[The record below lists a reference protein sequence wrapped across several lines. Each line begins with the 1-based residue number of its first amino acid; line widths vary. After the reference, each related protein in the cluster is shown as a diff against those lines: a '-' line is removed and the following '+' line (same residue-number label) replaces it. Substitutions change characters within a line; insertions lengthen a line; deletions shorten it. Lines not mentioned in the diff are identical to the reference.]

1 MMAEPPSWMT
11 MSEIDGGWTPYDVVD
26 DYGFLE
32 NAGVPWRHRQ
42 LFNML
47 IRFPAETL
55 DSEVSEEQM
64 DFYLHKTGSL
74 SAEHLRDKV
83 MRYGLASNAER
94 ANEEYMLDLIK
105 LPTTTDEAEGVAA
118 AQVDVL
124 APLQQAASSPHARRN
139 EAARKGDEA
148 CPVSA
153 EADEAANESASRSP
167 HEAEGD
173 ANVKV
178 EADEAAPR
186 AHAEAEGKEPWAT
199 ARETE
204 AKSEVAS
211 KLPLK
216 RKASVEAARDDEDE
230 EPMDKEKSVAAAQA
244 SVPAPVQQAAS
255 SPHAR
260 RNEAAG
266 NEDARKEDEERPV
279 SAETGAEPAGA
290 GAAGEGATVA
300 NATSATVDA
309 PPVTDAN
316 DVEMSLPSPE
326 EVVADAVKETKH
338 GDGKETA
345 GAEPAGVGAAGA
357 GAIGPTASA
366 TVEGRGVAAAQAD
379 VPAPVQQAASSPHA
393 RRNEAAGNEDAR
405 KEDEERP
412 VSAETGV
419 EPAGAGAA
427 GEGATVA
434 SDELRTEQSTAEPSA
449 ERSSANQPAVD
460 EGRAGSTDYTIR
472 CQGYNDNDDD
482 EQRRCAFEWELE
494 SRARAEE
501 ARNIVELAAAAQGD
515 SSKIQEEVGAK
526 VDANSGFRRISDA
539 LDTHSLSNPIRNPS
553 TINLLMALKA
563 RDCTE
568 PSVAAQ
574 PSDPSRTAGDLKW
587 LQVHHEGT
595 NLSGPSSK
603 WQLNLVELGLME
615 FFEQELFAGIGTV
628 RSGSP
633 MVLVSSPVCVFK
645 DGAAKLRS
653 QGPPILPGSL
663 ININLLSNSTKLIRH
678 AMLAS
683 VMKLEFEQVMLRNV
697 GTHCYQVVTFLQ
709 LFTHAE
715 TYLEDEQWLLAT
727 HAKLVPLLTKPAAL
741 LLGFAK
747 PRQLLL
753 AMVEDLLPVEKRNS
767 QPTLIVK
774 EGNKAIR
781 AMLREMVGEEREKGE
796 ADNTYK
802 MLFGAPLEPMPPRQS
817 LMAKMQLLD
826 DTQWAIQSHSL
837 CISAMHPRAAG
848 DAAPPI
854 SDPPPSSQGSSS
866 TSTRRV
872 SKKDSHETA
881 PAAMPLSIPRSC
893 EASSEHLTLDEIDR
907 LSDDLGISPS
917 GNLMDPDLLKHVKRL
932 ISRVRMSIKK
942 VPGSLSPDAATKA
955 LMQDAAAKTMISNT
969 STVLNNVISAK
980 LTAMALE
987 ITAARCPLRKERLE
1001 EIKVRATE
1009 YATNAIEA
1017 ISMMHDATL
1026 EFRPSYTPQRNR
1038 AKQNITNWCDVVVN
1052 AAEAALATLLPKA
1065 QDAVQDTPR
1074 KVPKVP
1080 KKSKLLPD
1088 ESSILPHSSSSRTS
1102 SLATLPSA
1110 TVGDRATLATVTHWN
1125 LEDVEEKNSA
1135 QLRSV
1140 EAEANAREEGRKRRL
1155 AESEAARAKM
1165 QAEENKKVADR
1176 ATAEYQRVQQE
1187 LNLKNA
1193 ADKAHKDHLVQMDKL
1208 RSSMSAQSEELRSRL
1223 EKANLTLAHHE
1234 GSKETELVLRAQ
1246 LDQAKTALASS
1257 QVQEALFRGAMM
1269 ATMPAL
1275 GGAGPSGA
1283 SPNQMNLNS
1292 LLMPPPPPPTRPSL
1306 MPPPPPPLPRKMLQL
1321 QHSGSDTAESNMPPD
1336 LQRLIV
1342 EIQEAED
1349 NASRPSD
1356 TSTPRYGDANAC
1368 LEWKAALRELAKEI
1382 ATLRALDYEL
1392 GKAKRYGEAEVNLEK
1407 LKAVEATLEENMSMV
1422 RAWLDS
1428 LPHPT

>member
-1 MMAEPPSWMT
+1 MAEPPSWMT

-94 ANEEYMLDLIK
+94 ADEEYMLDLIK

-153 EADEAANESASRSP
+153 EADEAVNESASRSP

-230 EPMDKEKSVAAAQA
+230 EPMDKGKSDAAAQA

-290 GAAGEGATVA
+290 GAAGEGVTVA

-379 VPAPVQQAASSPHA
+379 VPAPVQQAASSQDA

-482 EQRRCAFEWELE
+482 EQRRSALEWELD
-494 SRARAEE
+494 SRARAE
-501 ARNIVELAAAAQGD
+501 ELAAAAQGED
-515 SSKIQEEVGAK
+515 GAK

-615 FFEQELFAGIGTV
+615 FFEQELFAGLGTV

-653 QGPPILPGSL
+653 QGPPVFPGSL

-683 VMKLEFEQVMLRNV
+683 VMKLDFEQVMLRNV

-781 AMLREMVGEEREKGE
+781 AMLREMVSEEREKGE

-817 LMAKMQLLD
+817 LMAKMHLLD

-837 CISAMHPRAAG
+837 CLSAMQTRAAG

-872 SKKDSHETA
+872 SKKDSHEAA

-1052 AAEAALATLLPKA
+1052 AAEAALVTLLPKA

-1088 ESSILPHSSSSRTS
+1088 ESSILPHSLSSRTS

-1140 EAEANAREEGRKRRL
+1140 EAEANAREEGRKRFL

-1165 QAEENKKVADR
+1165 LAEENKKAADR
-1176 ATAEYQRVQQE
+1176 AMADYQRVQQE

-1223 EKANLTLAHHE
+1223 EKANLTLAHNE
-1234 GSKETELVLRAQ
+1234 GSKETELELRAQ
-1246 LDQAKTALASS
+1246 LDQAKAALASS

-1306 MPPPPPPLPRKMLQL
+1306 MPPPPPQLPRKVLQL

-1356 TSTPRYGDANAC
+1356 TSTPRYGDAKAC
-1368 LEWKAALRELAKEI
+1368 LDWKAALRELAKEI